1 MTVAFLLDSLA
12 VITHSQVL
20 VCIAAALLGLGGL
33 ESASTGVVSG
43 RSSGRDAVICLM
55 AALGLRR
62 GFVP

>member
-1 MTVAFLLDSLA
+1 MAFLPDSLA

-20 VCIAAALLGLGGL
+20 VCIAAPLLGLGGL

-43 RSSGRDAVICLM
+43 RSSGWEAVIYLM

-62 GFVP
+62 GYVP